1 MIGLLTSH
9 WQFANHDKRKFRT
22 YFQYFVD
29 SVAGGPVRDDGTASQ
44 TSLTEVKLRLRRRL
58 KSVWHKTRVTFCSSI
73 VACPAGTFFH
83 QESSSC
89 TACSKGTYQDKE
101 GQSSCKPCSDGETTD
116 KKGAESAND
125 CEPSKNR

>member
-1 MIGLLTSH
+1 MIGLLEKAYLPIRIKGNSKRTSS
-9 WQFANHDKRKFRT
+9 N
-22 YFQYFVD
+22 
-29 SVAGGPVRDDGTASQ
+29 
-44 TSLTEVKLRLRRRL
+44 SLIPLPRAQNKMTLLTGVKLSLRRRL
-58 KSVWHKTRVTFCSSI
+58 ISVWLKTRVTFCSSI

-101 GQSSCKPCSDGETTD
+101 GQSSCKPCSDEKTTD

>member
-1 MIGLLTSH
+1 MIGLLEKAYLPIRIKGNSERTSS
-9 WQFANHDKRKFRT
+9 N
-22 YFQYFVD
+22 
-29 SVAGGPVRDDGTASQ
+29 
-44 TSLTEVKLRLRRRL
+44 SLIPLPRAQNKMTLLAEVKLSLRRRL
-58 KSVWHKTRVTFCSSI
+58 ISVWHKTRVTFCSSI

-101 GQSSCKPCSDGETTD
+101 GQSSCKPCSDEKTTD
-116 KKGAESAND
+116 KKGAEAAND